1 MSARFAFNITTLLAA
16 GFLVVVS
23 MAFSPGVA
31 GWIAFGVST
40 GIAVAGIAGLAL
52 ARAPGDRAG
61 QVAIIVLGLWS
72 LAAAL
77 AFSGTALTWLVFAD
91 AAAVAV
97 LSLAQ
102 LAGNEA
108 AAQRALG
115 AAQHAGPGRVR
126 PAA

>member
-1 MSARFAFNITTLLAA
+1 
-16 GFLVVVS
+16 
-23 MAFSPGVA
+23 VA
-31 GWIAFGVST
+31 GWTAFGVST

-61 QVAIIVLGLWS
+61 QAAIVVLGLWS

-91 AAAVAV
+91 AIAVAALAV
-97 LSLAQ
+97 AQ

-108 AAQRALG
+108 AARRALR
-115 AAQHAGPGRVR
+115 AAQAEHAGPGRVGL
-126 PAA
+126 AA